1 MHSSNH
7 RVRLFTYGT
16 LTLPEIMSRVVGQS
30 VLAGSAATLQ
40 HYRCNLVS
48 GQSFPGVTPS
58 RGATTTGI
66 LYSNISPADLHR
78 LDNYEG
84 PLYKREKV
92 KVSQQNGEENEAW
105 CYIIQTAHRSKLS
118 ATPWNLRHF
127 KQNHLD
133 NFLYN

>member
-1 MHSSNH
+1 MHNSNH

-16 LTLPEIMSRVVGQS
+16 LTLPEIMSRVVGQP

-58 RGATTTGI
+58 RGATATGI
-66 LYSNISPADLHR
+66 LYENFCQADLQR

-84 PLYKREKV
+84 PLYKRDKV
-92 KVSQQNGEENEAW
+92 KVSQHHGEEIEAW
-105 CYIIQTAHRSKLS
+105 CYIIRTVHRSKLS